1 MLKGKRKMTDS
12 QVEKILQGLSEKL
25 DGEMRF
31 DERDAVDYVLAL
43 MARQRYSSMNV
54 SSGNFDYNKVIV
66 DWAKENLVKGGE

>member
-1 MLKGKRKMTDS
+1 MTDT

-54 SSGNFDYNKVIV
+54 SSGNFDYDKIMVEFV
-66 DWAKENLVKGGE
+66 EKSTEYYKGLNDGL

>member
-1 MLKGKRKMTDS
+1 MTDS

>member
-1 MLKGKRKMTDS
+1 MTDT

-54 SSGNFDYNKVIV
+54 SSGSFDYDKVMV
-66 DWAKENLVKGGE
+66 EFVEKSTEYYKGLNDGL

>member
-1 MLKGKRKMTDS
+1 MTDT

-54 SSGNFDYNKVIV
+54 SSGNFDYDKVMV
-66 DWAKENLVKGGE
+66 EFVEKTTEYYKGLNDGL

>member
-1 MLKGKRKMTDS
+1 MTDT

-43 MARQRYSSMNV
+43 MARQRYTGMNV
-54 SSGNFDYNKVIV
+54 THSNLDYDKV
-66 DWAKENLVKGGE
+66 LVEFVQKQSDYYKGLNGE

>member
-1 MLKGKRKMTDS
+1 MTDT

-54 SSGNFDYNKVIV
+54 SSGNFDYDKVMV
-66 DWAKENLVKGGE
+66 EFVEKTTEYYKGLNDGI

>member
-1 MLKGKRKMTDS
+1 MTDT

-54 SSGNFDYNKVIV
+54 SSGSFDYDKVMV
-66 DWAKENLVKGGE
+66 EFVEKSTEYYKGLNND

>member
-1 MLKGKRKMTDS
+1 MTDT

-54 SSGNFDYNKVIV
+54 SSGNFDYDKVIV
-66 DWAKENLVKGGE
+66 NWANDNLLKGGE

>member
-1 MLKGKRKMTDS
+1 MTDT

-54 SSGNFDYNKVIV
+54 SSGSFDYDKVMV
-66 DWAKENLVKGGE
+66 EFVEKTTEYYKGMNDGL

>member
-1 MLKGKRKMTDS
+1 MTDT

-54 SSGNFDYNKVIV
+54 SSGNFDYDKIIV
-66 DWAKENLVKGGE
+66 EFVEKSTEYYKGLNDGL